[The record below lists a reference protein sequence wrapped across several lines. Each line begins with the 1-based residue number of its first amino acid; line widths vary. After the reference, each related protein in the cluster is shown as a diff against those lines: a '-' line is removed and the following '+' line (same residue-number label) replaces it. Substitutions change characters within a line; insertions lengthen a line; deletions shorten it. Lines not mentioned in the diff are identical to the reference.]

1 MIELRMQAGADALIA
16 RVRALHPY
24 NEFLQK
30 LVGCTPHSWNHTQ
43 KSESNPKLQWLRI
56 IVGVGFRVWALDSLP
71 PSHILTFWPCFWPE
85 IWRGQNNFVRKR
97 TEVVLA

>member
-43 KSESNPKLQWLRI
+43 KSESNP
-56 IVGVGFRVWALDSLP
+56 
-71 PSHILTFWPCFWPE
+71 
-85 IWRGQNNFVRKR
+85 NFSG
-97 TEVVLA
+97 